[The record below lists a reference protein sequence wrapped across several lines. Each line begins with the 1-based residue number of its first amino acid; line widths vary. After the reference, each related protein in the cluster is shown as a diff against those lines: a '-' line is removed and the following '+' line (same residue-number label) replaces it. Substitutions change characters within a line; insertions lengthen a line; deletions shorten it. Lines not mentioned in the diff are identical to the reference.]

1 MLDLRVER
9 DLTYLFITHDLSLAW
24 VLADR
29 IAVMYLG
36 RIVELGPA
44 SQVIHG
50 PRHPYTSALVS
61 VAPSPEPPAPGERA
75 KRTILAGETPDASA
89 IPAGCRLSSRCP
101 LVFDRCPGRGAA
113 AHRRRAAG
121 DPPRAGW
128 SNSRRP
134 RRAARR
140 AATRAR
146 GSGRAASSGGEDRLT
161 APIVRGVEAR
171 RAIAARIAATQAPE
185 VEPRRHI
192 ASGSVS
198 ESEVGGG
205 VSFDSLATLMSV
217 GAAYIDI
224 HTRAY
229 PTGLIRGQLTSNGQ
243 AAPNELFAASALSGA
258 KERPTPVLST
268 ATGTAT
274 FEVRSDGSVK
284 YNISVAGLTGAI
296 MAHIHAGVADSAGP
310 IVVPLFNATPPTGP
324 ITGTLASGSFTSTNI
339 QIPGISLDSLLTL
352 MRTGRTYVNV
362 HTEANPGGEIRAQI
376 EPVSVL
382 P

>member
-1 MLDLRVER
+1 MSSTRLVAVAVLVLPFLVACNEDNTLGLGKSNVDRFSAALSGASVRPVPVTTTVTATADVRIREAEIGSNLRT
-9 DLTYLFITHDLSLAW
+9 LAYAITS
-24 VLADR
+24 VN
-29 IAVMYLG
+29 LG
-36 RIVELGPA
+36 
-44 SQVIHG
+44 S
-50 PRHPYTSALVS
+50 
-61 VAPSPEPPAPGERA
+61 
-75 KRTILAGETPDASA
+75 
-89 IPAGCRLSSRCP
+89 
-101 LVFDRCPGRGAA
+101 
-113 AHRRRAAG
+113 
-121 DPPRAGW
+121 
-128 SNSRRP
+128 
-134 RRAARR
+134 
-140 AATRAR
+140 
-146 GSGRAASSGGEDRLT
+146 
-161 APIVRGVEAR
+161 
-171 RAIAARIAATQAPE
+171 AIAAHIHLGGAAVSSGPVLVTLFTNASDTALSPG
-185 VEPRRHI
+185 VI

-284 YNISVAGLTGAI
+284 YNISVAGLTGAT

-362 HTEANPGGEIRAQI
+362 HTEANPNGEIRAQI
-376 EPVSVL
+376 EPVTTL